1 MMERVGGPETDV
13 DAFCREVW
21 PRLAASLGFY
31 CSDFG
36 AGEELA
42 QEALARAWA
51 RWDRVS
57 RLESP
62 EAWVYRVGLNLCRS
76 RFRRSRAERRAL
88 DRVRVDDLTMPP
100 STAEALAVRDSVA
113 ALPERQ
119 RAAVV
124 LRYFADL
131 SVATTAEALDCAQGT
146 VRSLTS
152 QAIENLRHQFDVAAS
167 REEAS

>member
-1 MMERVGGPETDV
+1 VSDV
-13 DAFCREVW
+13 DDFCRATW
-21 PRLAASLGFY
+21 PALASSLGFY
-31 CSDFG
+31 CHDVG
-36 AGEELA
+36 VGEEIA

-51 RWDRVS
+51 RWDAVRE
-57 RLESP
+57 LESP

-76 RFRRSRAERRAL
+76 RFRRSRAEHRAL
-88 DRVRVDDLTMPP
+88 RRLTVPAAVT
-100 STAEALAVRDSVA
+100 TATATAIAVRAAVA

-131 SVATTAEALDCAQGT
+131 PVAAVAEALDCAPGT

-152 QAIENLRHQFDVAAS
+152 QAIERLRHDFEVDVVSEDA
-167 REEAS
+167 R